1 MSANGPD
8 RMRFSV
14 VVATLGRTAI
24 LAKTVANLVECDPPP
39 DEVILVDG
47 NGDGSAKRL
56 VDEQDARRERPVV
69 RYVASAA
76 SLTFQRNRGIDEARG
91 DVIVFI
97 DDDVAVPTDVF
108 SHLAEA
114 YADASIVGATGRV
127 VEPHAKRIGGV
138 GSRLRALFPGT
149 PPGRFTRF
157 GYPRYVRE
165 AEAPPTQVE
174 YMLGCFMSARR
185 DVAAAVRFDEALTGY
200 ALAEDEDFSYRLSRE
215 GPIRYLPDL
224 VVHHEKFGFSS
235 KDPRELN
242 RLVVRNRAYLFR
254 KNFAHTRRAR
264 AEFRVFLVA
273 LLAHRLLN
281 REWAAARGL
290 VEGVLALRRARGTG

>member
-1 MSANGPD
+1 VTANGSE
-8 RMRFSV
+8 RVRFSV
-14 VVATLGRTAI
+14 VIPTLMRTTI
-24 LAKTVANLVECDPPP
+24 LAKTVANLVDCNPPP
-39 DEVILVDG
+39 DEVILVDAD
-47 NGDGSAKRL
+47 GDGSARRL
-56 VDEQDARRERPVV
+56 ADEQDARRERPVV
-69 RYVASAA
+69 RYLSTPA

-91 DVIVFI
+91 DVIVFL
-97 DDDVAVPTDVF
+97 DDDVAVPPDVF
-108 SHLAEA
+108 SRLAEA
-114 YADASIVGATGRV
+114 YADPSIVGATGRV
-127 VEPHAKRIGGV
+127 VEPHGKRIGGV

-165 AEAPPTQVE
+165 AETPPAHVE

-185 DVAAAVRFDEALTGY
+185 DVAAAVRFDEALGGY

-215 GPIRYLPDL
+215 GPIRYLPDI

-235 KDPRELN
+235 KDPLELN

-264 AEFRVFLVA
+264 AEFRVFVAA

-281 REWAAARGL
+281 REWRAARGL
-290 VEGVLALRRARGTG
+290 VEGVLAARRERRRG